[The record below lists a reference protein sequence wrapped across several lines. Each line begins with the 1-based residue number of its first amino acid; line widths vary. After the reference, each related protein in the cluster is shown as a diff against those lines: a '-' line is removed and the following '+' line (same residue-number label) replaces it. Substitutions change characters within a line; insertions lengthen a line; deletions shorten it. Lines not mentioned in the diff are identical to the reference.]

1 MNILTFDVEEW
12 FHILDNKSTKTETD
26 WQKYESR
33 IYQNMDRIFEVLDSN
48 DQKATF
54 FCLGWIANHY
64 PDVIRRIQENGH
76 EIACHSNLH
85 QLAYE
90 QTPQEFEDDLTLALN
105 YIEEIIGKKVTA
117 YRAPGFS
124 LTQHN
129 KWVFEILIKSGIT
142 VDSSI
147 FPASRAHGGFSD
159 FGREEPTLIKYGLDS
174 IREFPIN
181 THKFFGKSIIFSGG
195 GYFRLLPY
203 WMIRS
208 FANDSSYVMTY
219 FHPRDF
225 DTEQPMI
232 KELSLARKFK
242 SYYGLKT
249 SQNKLARF
257 VKDRNFIS
265 LGEAEA
271 QVNWDTAPVVSLEF
285 SV

>member
-1 MNILTFDVEEW
+1 MNILTFDIEEW
-12 FHILDNKSTKTETD
+12 FHILDNSSTKTESD

-33 IYQNMDRIFEVLDSN
+33 IHQNMDRIFEILDSH

-54 FCLGWIANHY
+54 FCLGWIAKHH
-64 PDVIRRIQENGH
+64 PDVIKRIQETGH

-105 YIEEIIGKKVTA
+105 YIQEITGKKVTA

-124 LTQHN
+124 LTRQN
-129 KWVFEILIKSGIT
+129 KWVFEKLIKAGIT

-147 FPASRAHGGFSD
+147 FPASRAHGGFAD
-159 FGREEPTLIKYGLDS
+159 FGTEEPTLIKYGSDT
-174 IREFPIN
+174 IKEFPIN
-181 THKFFGKSIIFSGG
+181 THKIFGKSFIFSGG

-203 WMIRS
+203 WMIRR
-208 FANDSSYVMTY
+208 FANDSSYIMTY

-225 DTEQPMI
+225 DPEQPMI
-232 KELSLARKFK
+232 EELSLSRKFK
-242 SYYGLKT
+242 SYYGLAK
-249 SQNKLARF
+249 SQKKLVRF
-257 VKDRNFIS
+257 VNDRHFIS

-271 QVNWDTAPVVSLEF
+271 QIDWNNVPAVTL
-285 SV
+285 